1 MDRSLLDALRM
12 PEEARKPKR
21 RRGWWILGAGVLV
34 LLAGMLF
41 GRSSPK
47 VTVARAEAEEARE
60 RAVLLAA
67 SGYVTPRRRATV
79 AAKVTARVLEVR
91 AEEGMVVRAG
101 DILARLDD
109 SDAQKQLATAQ
120 AQLAVNQ
127 AALGSLE
134 AELKNAR
141 AELLRQRELLQ
152 AGVGTQQATDAAETR
167 VATLQAQLEQAKKAV
182 ELARARVGEAQQAV
196 ENCVVRAPF
205 AGVVVTK
212 DAQPGEMVSPI
223 SAGGGY
229 TRTGIATV
237 VDMGS
242 LEIEVDVNEA
252 FITQV
257 FPGQDV
263 EATLDAYPDWVIP
276 GTVRAIIPTADRQ
289 KATVKVR
296 VALGVQNPR
305 ILPDMGVKVAF
316 LGNQAASKTQ
326 VKVPAPAVREEEGKN
341 VVYVLSGHRVHR
353 REVVVSQL
361 REGEAL
367 LEKGVAP
374 GEEVVVAAT
383 GSLRDGRRVRR

>member
-1 MDRSLLDALRM
+1 MDPALLQALRM
-12 PEEARKPKR
+12 PADARNTHR
-21 RRGWWILGAGVLV
+21 RRWPWAVLV
-34 LLAGMLF
+34 LLLLAGAVLV
-41 GRSSPK
+41 RPAPR

-60 RAVLLAA
+60 RAVLLNA

-91 AEEGMVVRAG
+91 AEEGMVVQAG
-101 DILARLDD
+101 DVLARLDD
-109 SDAQKQLATAQ
+109 SDAQKQLATAR

-134 AELKNAR
+134 AELKNAQV
-141 AELLRQRELLQ
+141 ELARQRGLLQ
-152 AGVGTQQATDAAETR
+152 AGVGTQQAADAAETR
-167 VATLQAQLEQAKKAV
+167 VATLQAQLEQARKAV
-182 ELARARVGEAQQAV
+182 ELARARVGEAEQAV
-196 ENCVVRAPF
+196 ENCIVRAPF

-237 VDMGS
+237 VDMNS

-257 FPGQDV
+257 FPGQAV

-296 VALGVQNPR
+296 VALSLHDPR

-316 LGNQAASKTQ
+316 LGNQATAKTQ
-326 VKVPAPAVREEEGKN
+326 VKVPASAVREEEGKN
-341 VVYVLSGHRVHR
+341 VVYVMVGNRVHR
-353 REVVVSQL
+353 REAVVNQV
-361 REGEAL
+361 REGEAWL
-367 LEKGVAP
+367 GEGVAP
-374 GEEVVVAAT
+374 GEEVVVAST
-383 GSLRDGRRVRR
+383 GRLRDGRKVRR

>member
-1 MDRSLLDALRM
+1 MDRTLLEALRM
-12 PEEARKPKR
+12 PANARKTR
-21 RRGWWILGAGVLV
+21 RWRGWWLFGGLVFV
-34 LLAGMLF
+34 LLLWAVL
-41 GRSSPK
+41 GRSAPK
-47 VTVARAEAEEARE
+47 VTVVPAQAAKTRE
-60 RAVLLAA
+60 RQVLLNA

-91 AEEGMVVRAG
+91 VEEGVAVQAG
-101 DILARLDD
+101 DVLARLDD
-109 SDAQKQLATAQ
+109 SDAQKQLASAR

-134 AELKNAR
+134 AELKNAET
-141 AELLRQRELLQ
+141 ELLRQRELLA
-152 AGVGTQQATDAAETR
+152 AGVGTQQAAEAAATR
-167 VATLQAQLEQAKKAV
+167 VATLLAQLEQGKKAV
-182 ELARARVGEAQQAV
+182 ELARARVAEAEQAV
-196 ENCVVRAPF
+196 ENCIVRAPF

-257 FPGQDV
+257 FPGQAV

-276 GTVRAIIPTADRQ
+276 AQVRAIIPTADRQ

-296 VALGVQNPR
+296 VALGLQDPR

-316 LGNQAASKTQ
+316 LGEAGTATAP
-326 VKVPAPAVREEEGKN
+326 VTVPTSAVREEEGKN
-341 VVYVLSGHRVHR
+341 VVYVLQGNRVRR
-353 REVVVSQL
+353 REVQVNQVQ
-361 REGEAL
+361 EGEAL
-367 LEKGVAP
+367 LGGGVLP
-374 GEEVVVAAT
+374 GEEVVVTTTAR
-383 GSLRDGRRVRR
+383 LQDGRKVRR